1 MQINIYSIEKKE
13 DYKNIIDDFTK
24 QSRQFADVRNITI
37 FNKNIAK
44 NNSPKSYSEAF
55 EKFTTNGYNIA
66 LTPEGKLMDSFKFAK
81 MLEDKQTVNFFIG
94 GAYGL
99 EEEFKN
105 RCDIKIS
112 LTPLT
117 LSHKIAK
124 IMLFEQVF
132 RGLAI
137 NHNHPYHK

>member
-13 DYKNIIDDFTK
+13 DYKNIIDEFIK
-24 QSRQFADVRNITI
+24 QSKQFAKVQHITI

-44 NNSPKSYSEAF
+44 NNTPKSYSEEF
-55 EKFTTNGYNIA
+55 EKFLSNGYNIA
-66 LTPEGKLMDSFKFAK
+66 LSPEGKLVDSFKFANLLK
-81 MLEDKQTVNFFIG
+81 DKQTVNFFIG

-99 EEEFKN
+99 EDEFKKK
-105 RCDIKIS
+105 CDIVVS

-137 NHNHPYHK
+137 NNNHPYHK

>member
-1 MQINIYSIEKKE
+1 MNINIYSIEKKE
-13 DYKNIIDDFTK
+13 DYKKIIDEFIK
-24 QSRQFADVRNITI
+24 QSRQFANVKNITI

-44 NNSPKSYSEAF
+44 NNNPQTYTKEF
-55 EKFTTNGYNIA
+55 EKFMTNGYNIA
-66 LTPEGKLMDSFKFAK
+66 LTPEGKLVDSFEFAK
-81 MLEDKQTVNFFIG
+81 LLKDKQTINFFIG

-137 NHNHPYHK
+137 NNNHPYHK

>member
-13 DYKNIIDDFTK
+13 DYKNIIDNFIK
-24 QSRQFADVRNITI
+24 QSKQFADVKNKTI
-37 FNKNIAK
+37 FNKSLAK
-44 NNSPKSYSEAF
+44 DNSPKNYTKTF
-55 EKFTTNGYNIA
+55 EKFLTNGYNIA
-66 LTPEGKLMDSFKFAK
+66 LTPEGKMVDSFKFANLLK
-81 MLEDKQTVNFFIG
+81 DKQTINFFIG

-124 IMLFEQVF
+124 IMLFEQIF

-137 NHNHPYHK
+137 NNNHPYHK

>member
-13 DYKNIIDDFTK
+13 DYKNIIDDYIR
-24 QSRQFADVRNITI
+24 QSRQFADVRNVTI

-44 NNSPKSYSEAF
+44 NNTPKSYSESF
-55 EKFTTNGYNIA
+55 EKYLTNGYNVA
-66 LTPEGKLMDSFKFAK
+66 LTPDGKLVDSFEFAK
-81 MLEDKQTVNFFIG
+81 LLQNRQVVSFFVG

-99 EEEFKN
+99 EENFKN

-124 IMLFEQVF
+124 LVLFEQVF

-137 NHNHPYHK
+137 NNNHPYHK

>member
-1 MQINIYSIEKKE
+1 MNINIYSIEKKE
-13 DYKNIIDDFTK
+13 DYKNIIDDFIK
-24 QSRQFADVRNITI
+24 QSKQFANVKNITI

-44 NNSPKSYSEAF
+44 NNNPKTYSLEF
-55 EKFTTNGYNIA
+55 EKFMTNGYNIA
-66 LTPEGKLMDSFKFAK
+66 LSPEGKLVDSFKFAK
-81 MLEDKQTVNFFIG
+81 LLEDKQTINFFIG

-99 EEEFKN
+99 EEEFKQKCN
-105 RCDIKIS
+105 VTIS

-137 NHNHPYHK
+137 NNNHPYHK

>member
-13 DYKNIIDDFTK
+13 DYKNIIDEFIK
-24 QSRQFADVRNITI
+24 QSKQFAKVQNITI

-44 NNSPKSYSEAF
+44 NNTPKSYSEEF
-55 EKFTTNGYNIA
+55 EKFLSNGYNIA
-66 LTPEGKLMDSFKFAK
+66 LSPEGKLVDSFKFANLLK
-81 MLEDKQTVNFFIG
+81 DKQTVNFFIG

-99 EEEFKN
+99 EDEFKKK
-105 RCDIKIS
+105 CDIVVS

-137 NHNHPYHK
+137 NNNHPYHK

>member
-13 DYKNIIDDFTK
+13 DYKNIIDNFIK
-24 QSRQFADVRNITI
+24 QSKQFADVKNITI
-37 FNKNIAK
+37 FNKSLAK
-44 NNSPKSYSEAF
+44 DNSPKNYTKTF
-55 EKFTTNGYNIA
+55 EKFLTNGYNVA
-66 LTPEGKLMDSFKFAK
+66 LTPEGKMVDSFKFANLLK
-81 MLEDKQTVNFFIG
+81 DKQTINFFIG

-124 IMLFEQVF
+124 IMLFEQIF

-137 NHNHPYHK
+137 NNNHPYHK

>member
-1 MQINIYSIEKKE
+1 MNINIYSIEKKE
-13 DYKNIIDDFTK
+13 DYKSIIDNFIK
-24 QSRQFADVRNITI
+24 QSRQFANVKNITI

-44 NNSPKSYSEAF
+44 NNNPQTYSQEF
-55 EKFTTNGYNIA
+55 EKFLTNGYNIA
-66 LTPEGKLMDSFKFAK
+66 LTPEGKLVDSFEFANLLK
-81 MLEDKQTVNFFIG
+81 DKQNINFFIG

-99 EEEFKN
+99 ENKFKQK
-105 RCDIKIS
+105 CDISIS

-137 NHNHPYHK
+137 NNNHPYHK

>member
-1 MQINIYSIEKKE
+1 MQLNIYSIEKKE
-13 DYKNIIDDFTK
+13 DYKSIIDDFIK
-24 QSRQFADVRNITI
+24 QSRQFANVKNITI
-37 FNKNIAK
+37 YNKNIAK
-44 NNSPKSYSEAF
+44 NNNQKSYTEAF
-55 EKFTTNGYNIA
+55 EKYLLNGYNVA
-66 LTPEGKLMDSFKFAK
+66 LSPEGKLVDSFEFAK
-81 MLEDKQTVNFFIG
+81 LLKDKQTINFFIG

-99 EEEFKN
+99 EDSFKK
-105 RCDIKIS
+105 RCDKTIS

-137 NHNHPYHK
+137 NNNHPYHK

>member
-13 DYKNIIDDFTK
+13 DYKNIIDEFIK
-24 QSRQFADVRNITI
+24 QSKQFANVKNITI

-44 NNSPKSYSEAF
+44 NNNPKTYSQEF
-55 EKFTTNGYNIA
+55 EKFMTNGYNIA
-66 LTPEGKLMDSFKFAK
+66 LSPEGKLVDSFKFAK
-81 MLEDKQTVNFFIG
+81 LLEDKQTINFFIG

-99 EEEFKN
+99 EEEFKQK
-105 RCDIKIS
+105 CDITIS

-132 RGLAI
+132 RGLTI
-137 NHNHPYHK
+137 NNNHPYHK